1 MLSPADRRVV
11 ERQIGRPPTGAV
23 AVAHRCP
30 YGYPQVILTHPLHR
44 QGAEFVVF
52 PTLFWLSCPYLTAE
66 VARVESGGGVRRYED
81 LLAVQ
86 PDLVCRYAEAHES
99 YRRERAA
106 LLSPEERGF
115 LGKVGALDRLQ
126 TGIAGLSNRQRVKCL
141 HAHLAHFLARG
152 GNPIGESVAAELPAL
167 FCPPQRIMCAEGVTD
182 IPASSCLP

>member
-1 MLSPADRRVV
+1 LNVLSPADRRVV

-66 VARVESGGGVRRYED
+66 VARVESGGG
-81 LLAVQ
+81 
-86 PDLVCRYAEAHES
+86 AHES